1 MKDWGYFYDRE
12 KVRKGEPM
20 LTLRLAIAEEVCPN
34 CNRVNKDHTDE
45 EFDVCMSS
53 IMSGK

>member
-1 MKDWGYFYDRE
+1 MKDWEYLYDRE